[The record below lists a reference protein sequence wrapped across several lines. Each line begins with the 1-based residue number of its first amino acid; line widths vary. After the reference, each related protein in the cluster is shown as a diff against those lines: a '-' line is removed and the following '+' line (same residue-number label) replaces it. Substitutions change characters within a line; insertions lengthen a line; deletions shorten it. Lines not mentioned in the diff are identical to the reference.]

1 MILQFKTKGCFKMD
15 KNKKE
20 KDTKSQTSAKKPMRQ
35 SADKNKDNK
44 KKQLNKKSFGKFIET
59 LFYVS
64 TVAIIS

>member
-1 MILQFKTKGCFKMD
+1 MD

-44 KKQLNKKSFGKFIET
+44 KK
-59 LFYVS
+59 
-64 TVAIIS
+64 